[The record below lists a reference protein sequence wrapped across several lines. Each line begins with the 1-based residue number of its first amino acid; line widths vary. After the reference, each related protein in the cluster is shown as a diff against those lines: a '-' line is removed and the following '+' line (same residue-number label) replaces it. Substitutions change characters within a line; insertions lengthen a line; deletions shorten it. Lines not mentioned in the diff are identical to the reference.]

1 MNAAAT
7 EMVERELAPSATDQA
22 LMTAITKAEID
33 QAIIAAHARKRS
45 VKTFLD
51 ECTQLAT
58 LNEQIADDC
67 IYALPRREDGQTK
80 MIEGPSAR
88 LAEIVAHSWGNCRI
102 GARVTDEGREF
113 ITAQG
118 IFQDLEKNVHIT
130 YEVRRRITTSKG
142 KRYSADMIGVTGN
155 AACSIALRNAVF
167 KGVPKAFWSP
177 IYEAARKVVA
187 GDSKTLA
194 NRRSDALA
202 FLQKLGA
209 TQDKVFAL
217 LGVKGVEDITLEHLA
232 QLRGLASSIKE
243 GEITVEEAFAP
254 PKEEVTAHAGSRAEA
269 AKGALRQSGAG
280 SSGSNADAKPSKHP
294 TAAASDAIP
303 HFDKDTAITALKNCG
318 RATQL
323 EEVYAAIR
331 KDFADTNRELPLD
344 VEATHNDRR
353 ATLEQEL

>member
-7 EMVERELAPSATDQA
+7 DMVERELAPSATDQA

-33 QAIIAAHARKRS
+33 QAIIAAHARPRS

-118 IFQDLEKNVHIT
+118 IFQDLQKNVHIT

-217 LGVKGVEDITLEHLA
+217 LGVKGIEDITLEHLA

-254 PKEEVTAHAGSRAEA
+254 KEEAQPAGGSRTDA
-269 AKGALRQSGAG
+269 AKDALRQGAG
-280 SSGSNADAKPSKHP
+280 APAASGPKADAKAAKQ
-294 TAAASDAIP
+294 AAAGGDAIP
-303 HFDKDTAITALKNCG
+303 HFDKDSGIAALTNCG
-318 RATQL
+318 TLKQL

-344 VEATHNDRR
+344 VEAIHNDRR